1 MLPTPA
7 VKNYQAHRVEVELDV
22 SYAAFARAF
31 EELLGT
37 MDLDVLRELM
47 RESPEEARKKFAT
60 SVGPLGFAL
69 FQKIDH
75 GSVLTLFTGG
85 QVRATSY
92 IFGNALTA
100 VEMTKHEPRVGLYLP
115 IRLFVREIPGSR
127 VLVTYDR
134 PSSLLAQF
142 ESPEVDEV
150 ARGLDEKVVV
160 LLDQTVKRAATER
173 AVA

>member
-7 VKNYQAHRVEVELDV
+7 IKNYEAHRVEVELDV
-22 SYAAFARAF
+22 SHAAFAHAF
-31 EELLGT
+31 EGLLGS
-37 MDLDVLRELM
+37 MDLDALRELM
-47 RESPEEARKKFAT
+47 RESPEEARKKFAA

-75 GSVLTLFTGG
+75 GSVLTLFAGG
-85 QVRATSY
+85 QVRATTY
-92 IFGNALTA
+92 VFGNALTA
-100 VEMTKHEPRVGLYLP
+100 VEMTKHEPRVGLYVP
-115 IRLFVREIPGSR
+115 IRLFVREIADSR
-127 VLVTYDR
+127 ILVTYDR

-142 ESPEVDEV
+142 GSPEVDAV

-160 LLDQTVKRAATER
+160 LLDQTVRRAESER